1 MNQHIVIIESEPTL
15 LSEMAVAL
23 ENQGYQVTGFESLT
37 TVEELAAL
45 QAGLFIVDERLL
57 TVSGH
62 IICIMLHSNLLTRA
76 IPQILIASS
85 PLLGKF
91 AALAEVNGSLRK
103 PFAMDQL
110 LTMVAAFFPSNN
122 AEI

>member
-1 MNQHIVIIESEPTL
+1 MNQHIVIIESDPSL
-15 LSEMAVAL
+15 LSEMAAAL
-23 ENQGYQVTGFESLT
+23 ENQGYRVTGFESLT
-37 TVEELAAL
+37 TIEELAAL
-45 QAGLFIVDERLL
+45 HAGLFIVDERLP

-62 IICIMLHSNLLTRA
+62 IICIMLHSDTHTRT

-103 PFAMDQL
+103 PFVMDQL
-110 LTMVAAFFPSNN
+110 LNMVAGFFPSNN
-122 AEI
+122 LDV

>member
-1 MNQHIVIIESEPTL
+1 MNQHIVIIESEPSL

-45 QAGLFIVDERLL
+45 QAGLFIVDERLP

-62 IICIMLHSNLLTRA
+62 IICIMLHSNLLTRTV
-76 IPQILIASS
+76 PQILIASS

-91 AALAEVNGSLRK
+91 AALGEVNGSLRK

-122 AEI
+122 GEI

>member
-1 MNQHIVIIESEPTL
+1 MNQHIVVIESDPSL
-15 LSEMAVAL
+15 LSEMASAL

-45 QAGLFIVDERLL
+45 HAGLFIIDERLP

-62 IICIMLHSNLLTRA
+62 IICIMLHSNLLTRT

-91 AALAEVNGSLRK
+91 AALGEVNGSLRK

-110 LTMVAAFFPSNN
+110 LTMVASFFPSNN
-122 AEI
+122 VVV

>member
-1 MNQHIVIIESEPTL
+1 MKQHIVVIESDPSL

-23 ENQGYQVTGFESLT
+23 ENQGYRVTGFEALT

-45 QAGLFIVDERLL
+45 HPALFIVDERLP

-76 IPQILIASS
+76 VPQILIASS

-91 AALAEVNGSLRK
+91 AALGEVDGSLRK

-110 LTMVAAFFPSNN
+110 LTMVAGFFPSSNVD
-122 AEI
+122 I

>member
-1 MNQHIVIIESEPTL
+1 MNRHIVVIESDLSL

-23 ENQGYQVTGFESLT
+23 KNQGYRVTGFESLT
-37 TVEELAAL
+37 SVEELVAL
-45 QAGLFIVDERLL
+45 RAGLFIIDERLP

-91 AALAEVNGSLRK
+91 AELGEVNGSLRK
-103 PFAMDQL
+103 PFSMDQL
-110 LTMVAAFFPSNN
+110 LTMVAGFFPLNCTDV
-122 AEI
+122 